1 MAEHAPVAAMTPVEI
16 LEAADTLLG
25 TKRNTRAHGWPRV
38 VAVLG
43 RHAIEEA
50 LQQYWILREPGLE
63 RCSGRAQLLC
73 LAVYLSDGDLARDTV
88 AAWSDLSRAC
98 HHHPYEL
105 APTADELR
113 SLLDVA
119 HRFATE
125 VARQVERTG

>member
-50 LQQYWILREPGLE
+50 LQQYWIPA
-63 RCSGRAQLLC
+63 RAGAGALQRARAT
-73 LAVYLSDGDLARDTV
+73 AVPRRL
-88 AAWSDLSRAC
+88 
-98 HHHPYEL
+98 P
-105 APTADELR
+105 
-113 SLLDVA
+113 
-119 HRFATE
+119 
-125 VARQVERTG
+125 